1 MDIVPTLLES
11 IEQDFNRELKRNKKI
26 KKLKK
31 MVESKKATYIQ
42 ANQYATEVGAILAK
56 VFKERINSNILPDGK
71 MYYNIA
77 ERILTPTLTNN
88 HEIVT
93 KLSAE
98 IQEHLNQSIGLG
110 LKGIEAEVNQ
120 FRIESIIN
128 RVVAE
133 EKFDDVAWILAEP
146 IINFTQSAV
155 DATIKANVDFQ
166 GESGL
171 HPKIIRTVHGADP
184 CDWCLEMAGTYK
196 YPNVPDGVYARHDR
210 CRCTVEYDPGDARRQ
225 DVWTKEWRS

>member
-26 KKLKK
+26 KKLKE

-56 VFKERINSNILPDGK
+56 VFKERINSDILPDGH

-133 EKFDDVAWILAEP
+133 EKFDDVAWILQEP

-184 CDWCLEMAGTYK
+184 CDWCLEMAGEYK

-210 CRCTVEYDPGDARRQ
+210 CRCTVEYYPGDARRQ

>member
-1 MDIVPTLLES
+1 MDIVPALLEL
-11 IEQDFNRELKRNKKI
+11 IEQDFSRELKRNKKI
-26 KKLKK
+26 KKLKEL
-31 MVESKKATYIQ
+31 VESKKATYIH
-42 ANQYATEVGAILAK
+42 ASQYATEVGAILAK
-56 VFKERINSNILPDGK
+56 VFKERINSDILPDGH

-133 EKFDDVAWILAEP
+133 EKFDDVAWILQEP

-184 CDWCLEMAGTYK
+184 CDWCSEMAGTYK

-225 DVWTKEWRS
+225 DVWTKDWRS